1 MDSKN
6 NQPFVSWNRLKKSFF
21 YASQGVRHTWKYE
34 QNFRIHSVISIVIM
48 VVAQL
53 LTIPFTE
60 QIILVVVI
68 GAVLG
73 MELINTA
80 LEHMVD
86 LVVQTY
92 DERAKIIKDVAAGAV
107 FMFALTAAVVGC
119 MIFLPRIYNLFF

>member
-1 MDSKN
+1 
-6 NQPFVSWNRLKKSFF
+6 
-21 YASQGVRHTWKYE
+21 
-34 QNFRIHSVISIVIM
+34 M

>member
-6 NQPFVSWNRLKKSFF
+6 KQPFVSWSRLKSSFF
-21 YASQGVRHTWKYE
+21 YASQGVCHTWKYE
-34 QNFRIHSVISIVIM
+34 QNFRIHIIISILIM
-48 VVAQL
+48 FLAQV

-68 GAVLG
+68 GSVLG

-92 DERAKIIKDVAAGAV
+92 DDRAKVIKDVAAGAV
-107 FMFALTAAVVGC
+107 FMFALTAAIVGG
-119 MIFLPRIYNLFF
+119 MIFFPRIYNLFF